1 VGLLLTGIFV
11 GPHGL
16 RLIKAVN
23 NVETLAEIG
32 VVLLLF
38 TIGLEFSFKELSR
51 LKKAALLG
59 GSLQVVLTVVAT
71 FAIVLKLGEVPS
83 LKQQWKS
90 LCGF

>member
-1 VGLLLTGIFV
+1 MQIPLLQDIAVIFGLSVLVLLISHQIRMPTIVGLLLTGIFV

-16 RLIKAVN
+16 RLIKAVH

-32 VVLLLF
+32 VVLL
-38 TIGLEFSFKELSR
+38 
-51 LKKAALLG
+51 
-59 GSLQVVLTVVAT
+59 VC
-71 FAIVLKLGEVPS
+71 